1 MNGKKTAMMC
11 LVALVLAAGPVMAAD
26 NVIFNGSDLWVT
38 PADGST
44 FADFSQ
50 EPIPAGFFCS
60 KSAPFTGRITFKGVP
75 LTTSEGPLGKV
86 DTIVQRLD
94 DAVFNKRGVATTR
107 IQMRA
112 LLLES
117 IAPVKTA
124 CGSFRVKVRLE
135 GAQPITRM
143 RIERRSEDGGRFA
156 APVAVNVRMSFL
168 PVSGRAHERL
178 EVTRKIRFR
187 PSVIPWSTPTGE
199 SRGLEKAGVLLVD
212 TDGDGRPDTYLPGT
226 SNFAAG
232 VGTSGNKCGA
242 TWDHQAPAHEH
253 ATTSWELMSATSV
266 DC

>member
-1 MNGKKTAMMC
+1 M
-11 LVALVLAAGPVMAAD
+11 ALVLAASPAMAAD

-60 KSAPFTGRITFKGVP
+60 KSAPFTGRITFKGLP
-75 LTTSEGPLGKV
+75 LATSEGSLGKV

-94 DAVFNKRGVATTR
+94 DAAFNKRGIATTR

-124 CGSFRVKVRLE
+124 CGSFRVKVQLE

-143 RIERRSEDGGRFA
+143 RIERQSEDGGRFS
-156 APVAVNVRMSFL
+156 APIAVNVRMSFL
-168 PVSGRAHERL
+168 PVSGKAHERL
-178 EVTRKIRFR
+178 EVTRNIRFR
-187 PSVIPWSTPTGE
+187 PSPIPWSLHTGD

-232 VGTSGNKCGA
+232 VRAPGDKSCVS
-242 TWDHQAPAHEH
+242 WDHQAPTHTH
-253 ATTSWELMSATSV
+253 STSSWALLEESATA
-266 DC
+266 C

>member
-1 MNGKKTAMMC
+1 MNCKKCLTAMMC
-11 LVALVLAAGPVMAAD
+11 LLAMALAVGPVLAAD
-26 NVIFNGSDLWVT
+26 NVIFNGSDFWVT
-38 PADGST
+38 PADGGT
-44 FADFSQ
+44 FADFTQ

-75 LTTSEGPLGKV
+75 LTTAEGPLGRI

-94 DAVFNKRGVATTR
+94 DAHFNKRGVATTR

-135 GAQPITRM
+135 GVQPITRM
-143 RIERRSEDGGRFA
+143 RIERQSEDGGLFTSSL
-156 APVAVNVRMSFL
+156 AVNVRMSFL
-168 PVSGRAHERL
+168 PVSGRTNERL
-178 EVTRKIRFR
+178 EVTRNIRFR
-187 PSVIPWSTPTGE
+187 PSVIPWSIRNGDTG
-199 SRGLEKAGVLLVD
+199 GFEKTGVLLVD

-232 VGTSGNKCGA
+232 ARRSGNKECD
-242 TWDHQAPAHEH
+242 TFSHQDPYHRH
-253 ATTSWELMSATSV
+253 LQVSDPSCL
-266 DC
+266 